1 PPEAVFIQKPWR
13 PLDVLVEAERA
24 SGEPPPPVL

>member
-1 PPEAVFIQKPWR
+1 VFIAKPWR

-24 SGEPPPPVL
+24 ATQPAPPVL